1 MSIQISENGRLF
13 GILAGLGGAA
23 MIGSAALPWKQA
35 VLITA
40 AYEGYDVSLPGG
52 ARGRAMLMLGLAV
65 IAGAATFIG
74 ADSIRLRMRAGVVV
88 VLAGAA
94 GLIVAFSADPRSLA
108 TRPAEFPCT
117 NPGFPPCIQ
126 DVLNGAGLMLAGWG
140 SVLAVS
146 YGIVAVLRRGEIPPS
161 TAAEPRMSDAAVFVW
176 TVVLLVIAL
185 SVYFFFVFV
194 STVLTHDSL

>member
-23 MIGSAALPWKQA
+23 MIGSAVLPWKQA

-40 AYEGYDVSLPGG
+40 AYEGYDISLPGG
-52 ARGRAMLMLGLAV
+52 ARGRAMLVLGLAV
-65 IAGAATFIG
+65 IVGVATFIG
-74 ADSIRLRMRAGVVV
+74 ADALRLRMRAGVVV

-126 DVLNGAGLMLAGWG
+126 GVLNGAGLMLAGWG

-146 YGIVAVLRRGEIPPS
+146 YGIAAVLRRGEIPS
-161 TAAEPRMSDAAVFVW
+161 GSAAEPRMSDAAVFVW

-185 SVYFFFVFV
+185 AVYFFFVFV